1 MIIIKFAFLIKYSK
15 ITYFYVDVLF
25 IGRRLCSSPHVNNP
39 ERLKNETRHLGTKE
53 KPDMKVYL
61 NVDKELRI
69 DKHI

>member
-1 MIIIKFAFLIKYSK
+1 M
-15 ITYFYVDVLF
+15 DVLF